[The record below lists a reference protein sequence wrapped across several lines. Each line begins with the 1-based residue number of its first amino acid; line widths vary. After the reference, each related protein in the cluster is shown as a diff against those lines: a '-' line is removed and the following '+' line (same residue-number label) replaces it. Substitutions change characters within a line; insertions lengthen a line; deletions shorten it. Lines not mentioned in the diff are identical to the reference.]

1 MATTDLFQR
10 HILLR
15 LENAPAK
22 LQLQLES
29 LLQRDPASIGL
40 AFRSNRQTRIGA
52 SGCKEKVSSFFVGA
66 DLAVASSFKILSQ
79 SQGTTIAVELGE
91 AVTEGKG

>member
-1 MATTDLFQR
+1 M
-10 HILLR
+10 I
-15 LENAPAK
+15 
-22 LQLQLES
+22 
-29 LLQRDPASIGL
+29 
-40 AFRSNRQTRIGA
+40 
-52 SGCKEKVSSFFVGA
+52 SFFVGA